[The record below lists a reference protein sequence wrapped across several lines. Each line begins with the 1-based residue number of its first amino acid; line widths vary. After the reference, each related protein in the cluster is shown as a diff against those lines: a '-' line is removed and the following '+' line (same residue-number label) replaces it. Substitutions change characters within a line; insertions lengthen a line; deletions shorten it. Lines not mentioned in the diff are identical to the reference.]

1 MKFNNVGLALS
12 MALKFQTSVAKGL
25 KIKVY
30 VRRRYKGKKLVQK
43 DGGGGRGRGFLPPHS
58 FPLLILDRVNN
69 YQHSSGCELL
79 KYSYISQY
87 CTTAMNMSIFS
98 ICS

>member
-1 MKFNNVGLALS
+1 MKFNNVGLDLS

-43 DGGGGRGRGFLPPHS
+43 DGGGGTGQGRFAPSLSPPSH
-58 FPLLILDRVNN
+58 P
-69 YQHSSGCELL
+69 
-79 KYSYISQY
+79 
-87 CTTAMNMSIFS
+87 
-98 ICS
+98 